1 MLGAFVFCVLLRP
14 GEMEI
19 ASILKYE
26 LLKEKWKQWLF
37 LTAHDIELVLHDVK
51 DFIF

>member
-1 MLGAFVFCVLLRP
+1 MLGAFVFCVLFRP
-14 GEMEI
+14 GEI

-37 LTAHDIELVLHDVK
+37 LTAHDIELELHDVK